1 VTSLYMLDTNI
12 VSDLARNPRGSV
24 FNRIAEVG
32 VDTICISIITAAEL
46 RYGCAKK
53 GSAKL
58 LAQIEAILN
67 SVQVL
72 ALEMPADAEYRSI
85 RANLEAAGKP
95 IGPNDLLIAA
105 HACALG
111 AVLVT
116 GNTGEFSRVAGLHVE
131 NWLA

>member
-1 VTSLYMLDTNI
+1 MLDTNI
-12 VSDLARNPRGSV
+12 VSELARNPRGSV
-24 FNRIAEVG
+24 SKRIAEVG
-32 VDTICISIITAAEL
+32 VDTICVSIITAAEL

-58 LAQIEAILN
+58 LAQIEAILD

-72 ALEMPADAEYRSI
+72 ALEMPADAEYGAI

-116 GNTGEFSRVAGLHVE
+116 GNTGEFSRVAGLQVE